1 MRLAQ
6 PTPLALLCAAF
17 FYQTLFAQSP
27 AEWRAHRVE
36 FMRRL
41 GEKSV
46 AIFKANP
53 EYVRNNDVEYEYRQ
67 SSDFYYLTGLPE
79 KESMLLLAP
88 GGVTMRG
95 QARRTHEILFVTPR
109 NALTETW
116 DGILLGP
123 EGAKEQLGFE
133 EAFAND
139 RFQEFAERALA
150 NADTLYIESVR
161 LGFEQ
166 PLNENLDFIKRVR
179 ERFPS
184 LTIADPRKIL
194 HPMREVK
201 SEGEIALLRK
211 AIDIT
216 CAGHREVMR
225 STKTGMR
232 EYELQ
237 AMLEYVFTQSGS
249 ERLGFPSIVGSGP
262 NSCILHYRAG
272 KRVINSGDVI
282 VIDIGAEYGMYTAD
296 VTRTIPIS
304 GKFTKEQAA
313 IYQIVYDAQEAAF
326 QKIKPGAAFRDPH
339 EASVRVVV
347 EGLLKLGILKG
358 TMASNL
364 ESRAY
369 SEFFLHGSNHY
380 LGLDVHDVGTRGP
393 LKSGVVITVEP
404 GIYISEAAVAKHGL
418 DKKYANIG
426 VRIEDDVLVTATG
439 YELLS
444 GSAPRAIA
452 EIEAL
457 MAQTGK
463 FEN

>member
-1 MRLAQ
+1 MNRAK
-6 PTPLALLCAAF
+6 PACVFVALLFCSLD
-17 FYQTLFAQSP
+17 LFAQTP
-27 AEWRAHRVE
+27 AEWQAHRAE

-41 GEKSV
+41 GERSI

-53 EYVRNNDVEYEYRQ
+53 EYVRNGDVEYDYRQ
-67 SSDFYYLTGLPE
+67 GSNFYYLTGVPE
-79 KESMLLLAP
+79 KEAMLILAP
-88 GGVTMRG
+88 GGLNVREAG
-95 QARRTHEILFVTPR
+95 GRVKEILFVMSR
-109 NALTETW
+109 NPLAETW
-116 DGILLGP
+116 EGIRLGP
-123 EGAKEQLGFE
+123 QGAKEQLGFDV
-133 EAFAND
+133 AFAND
-139 RFQEFAERALA
+139 RFEEFAERVFA
-150 NADTLYIESVR
+150 NADTVYMETERASLNA
-161 LGFEQ
+161 
-166 PLNENLDFIKRVR
+166 PLNESLDFIKRAR
-179 ERFPS
+179 ERFPN
-184 LTIADPRKIL
+184 LIIADPRKIL

-201 SEGEIALLRK
+201 SAAEIALLRK

-225 STKTGMR
+225 STKAGMR

-249 ERLGFPSIVGSGP
+249 ERLGFPTIVGSGP

-272 KRVINSGDVI
+272 NRVINNGEVI

-296 VTRTIPIS
+296 VTRTIPVS

-326 QKIKPGAAFRDPH
+326 QKIKPGASMREPH
-339 EASVRVVV
+339 EASARVVT

-358 TMASNL
+358 TVEENL
-364 ESRAY
+364 RSRAY
-369 SEFFLHGSNHY
+369 ADFFLHGSNHY
-380 LGLDVHDVGTRGP
+380 IGLDVHDVGTYGTMKP
-393 LKSGVVITVEP
+393 GVMFTVEP
-404 GIYISEAAVAKHGL
+404 GIYISEATAQKYGL
-418 DKKYANIG
+418 DKKYVNIG
-426 VRIEDDVLVTATG
+426 VRIEDDALVTATG

>member
-1 MRLAQ
+1 MHVSAQ
-6 PTPLALLCAAF
+6 ARTVIAFFLSSIAAF
-17 FYQTLFAQSP
+17 AQTP
-27 AEWRAHRVE
+27 AEWRAHRAE
-36 FMRRL
+36 FMRHL

-67 SSDFYYLTGLPE
+67 GSDFYYLTGLTE
-79 KESMLLLAP
+79 KESMLMLAP
-88 GGVTMRG
+88 GGIMMRG
-95 QARRTHEILFVTPR
+95 QTRRLKEMLFVMPR
-109 NALTETW
+109 NPLAETW
-116 DGILLGP
+116 EGILLGP

-133 EAFAND
+133 TAFTND
-139 RFQEFAERALA
+139 RFEELAERALA
-150 NADTLYIESVR
+150 NADTLYMEAERIGLSQ
-161 LGFEQ
+161 L
-166 PLNENLDFIKRVR
+166 LNETLDFIKRAR
-179 ERFPS
+179 ERFPN
-184 LTIADPRKIL
+184 LVVADPSKIL
-194 HPMREVK
+194 HPMREIK
-201 SEGEIALLRK
+201 SEGEMGLLRK

-225 STKTGMR
+225 SAKPGMR

-237 AMLEYVFTQSGS
+237 AMLEYVFTQNGS
-249 ERLGFPSIVGSGP
+249 ERLGFLSIVGSGP

-272 KRVINSGDVI
+272 NRVINSGEVI

-296 VTRTIPIS
+296 VTRTIPIN

-339 EASVRVVV
+339 EASARVVV

-358 TMASNL
+358 TIEANL
-364 ESRAY
+364 ESRVY
-369 SEFFLHGSNHY
+369 TEFFLHGSNHY

-393 LKSGVVITVEP
+393 LAPGVVITVEP
-404 GIYISEAAVAKHGL
+404 GIYISEATAQKHGL
-418 DKKYANIG
+418 DKKYINIG

-439 YELLS
+439 HEILS
-444 GSAPRAIA
+444 ASAPRSIA

-457 MAQTGK
+457 LAQTGK

>member
-1 MRLAQ
+1 MHLSKLARPALLFFLLSQAGLAQ
-6 PTPLALLCAAF
+6 TPV
-17 FYQTLFAQSP
+17 
-27 AEWRAHRVE
+27 EWQAHRAE
-36 FMRRL
+36 FMRHL
-41 GEKSV
+41 GERSV
-46 AIFKANP
+46 ALFKTSP
-53 EYVRNNDVEYEYRQ
+53 EYVRNGDVEHDYRQ
-67 SSDFYYLTGLPE
+67 SSNFYYLTGVPE
-79 KESMLLLAP
+79 KESMLILAP
-88 GGVTMRG
+88 GGVNVREE
-95 QARRTHEILFVTPR
+95 RRRVKEIIFVMPR
-109 NALTETW
+109 NPISETW
-116 DGILLGP
+116 DGIRLGAQ
-123 EGAKEQLGFE
+123 GAKEQLGFE
-133 EAFAND
+133 AALTND
-139 RFQEFAERALA
+139 RFEEFAERALA
-150 NADTLYIESVR
+150 NADTVYMETER
-161 LGFEQ
+161 AGMNA
-166 PLNENLDFIKRVR
+166 PLNESLDFIKRAR
-179 ERFPS
+179 ERFPN
-184 LTIADPRKIL
+184 LIIADPRKIL

-201 SEGEIALLRK
+201 SAAEIALLRK

-225 STKTGMR
+225 STKAGMR

-272 KRVINSGDVI
+272 NRAINNGEVI

-296 VTRTIPIS
+296 VTRTIPVS

-326 QKIKPGAAFRDPH
+326 QKIKPGASMREPH
-339 EASVRVVV
+339 EASARVVT

-358 TMASNL
+358 TVEENL
-364 ESRAY
+364 RSRAY
-369 SEFFLHGSNHY
+369 ADFFLHGSNHY
-380 LGLDVHDVGTRGP
+380 IGLDVHDVGTYGAMKP
-393 LKSGVVITVEP
+393 GALFTVEP
-404 GIYISEAAVAKHGL
+404 GIYISEATAQKYNL
-418 DKKYANIG
+418 DKKYINIG

-444 GSAPRAIA
+444 SSAPRAIA